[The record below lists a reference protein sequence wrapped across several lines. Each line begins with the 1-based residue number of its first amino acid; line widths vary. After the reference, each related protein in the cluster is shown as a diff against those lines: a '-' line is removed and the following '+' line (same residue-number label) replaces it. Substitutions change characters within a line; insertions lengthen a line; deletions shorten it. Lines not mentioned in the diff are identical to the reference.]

1 MTTVPPPVPVAP
13 STLPMLGGAA
23 IRALVAWADAVAA
36 LAEVFGAYRPQPLRT
51 GLAAGGA
58 DVLVMPAALGGVAGV
73 KLVAVQP
80 ANAARREPVIQG
92 IYVLIDGER
101 GRPVALLDGA
111 ALTLLRTPAASVL
124 ATRHLARRDARTLAV
139 FGAGPQGLAHLAAF
153 RACRPELEPVVVA
166 RRPVPGERLV
176 PAAAGSAADVICT
189 CTSSPEPVVVTDA
202 VRAGAH
208 LNAVGVYR
216 PERRELDGAL
226 VRRAT
231 VVVDD
236 RVAAAEE
243 AGELI
248 QAVRD
253 GWSWDRV
260 AGDLA
265 DVVAGRV
272 ARRDDR
278 EVTVFKSVGLA
289 VEDLAVARLAAQ
301 RAGLLAVS

>member
-1 MTTVPPPVPVAP
+1 MTTEPVHAPP
-13 STLPMLGGAA
+13 LPMLGGDA
-23 IRALVAWADAVAA
+23 IRALVPWPDAVAA
-36 LAEVFGAYRPQPLRT
+36 LAEAFGAYRPQPQRT
-51 GLAAGGA
+51 GLVVGGA

-80 ANAARREPVIQG
+80 ANATRDEPVIQG
-92 IYVLIDGER
+92 IYLLIDGER

-111 ALTLLRTPAASVL
+111 ALTVLRTPAASVL

-153 RACRPELEPVVVA
+153 RACRPELDAVVVA
-166 RRPVPGERLV
+166 RRAVPGERV
-176 PAAAGSAADVICT
+176 VSAAVGSAADVVCT
-189 CTSSPEPVVVTDA
+189 CTSSAEPVVVTEA
-202 VRAGAH
+202 VRPGAH
-208 LNAVGVYR
+208 VNAVGVYR
-216 PERRELDGAL
+216 RERRELDAAL

-248 QAVRD
+248 QASRD

-272 ARRDDR
+272 TRRDDG